1 MDDDDEFGDFGGFEV
16 NYLFFFLE
24 YMNFILK
31 SLQTDSIYL
40 CNVKM
45 KIKSCIV
52 FAVIIYD

>member
-16 NYLFFFLE
+16 IYFLLE

-31 SLQTDSIYL
+31 SLRTDSIYL

>member
-16 NYLFFFLE
+16 IYFYFFLE

-31 SLQTDSIYL
+31 SLCTDSIYL

-45 KIKSCIV
+45 KIKV
-52 FAVIIYD
+52 AYLLQ